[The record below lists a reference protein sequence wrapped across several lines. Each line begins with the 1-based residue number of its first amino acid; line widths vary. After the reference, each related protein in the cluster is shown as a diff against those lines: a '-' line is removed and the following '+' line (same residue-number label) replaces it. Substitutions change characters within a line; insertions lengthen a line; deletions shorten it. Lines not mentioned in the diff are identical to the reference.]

1 MKANKKKDTI
11 LKMLKENSDRYI
23 SGEELS
29 EMFNVSRTAIWKNI
43 NDLRKIGYEI
53 DSVTNRG
60 YKLMSSP
67 GILNAGETKTY
78 IDDNALIGKELIVFE
93 TIDSTNTY
101 LKSNAEKYP
110 TGTVIASR
118 EQTGGKGRL
127 GRVWQSKKDDTIS
140 FSVLL
145 RPEISPM
152 EVSAITPLCGL
163 AVAKALNE
171 YFNFGAEIKWPNDV
185 IIGNKKLVG
194 ILTEM
199 NCEFDKVDFIV
210 VGIGINILNKDF
222 PEEISKKA
230 TSCALESEKEID
242 KNKLLA
248 LILKHIENT
257 LLKGNYSFNEE
268 NLKEYKDYC
277 ATLGRDIIF
286 TRKGEKVSGKATD
299 IDNNGEL
306 VVTLED
312 GTTETV
318 FSGEVTV
325 QGIY

>member
-43 NDLRKIGYEI
+43 NDLRKMGYEI

-93 TIDSTNTY
+93 TIDSTNNY
-101 LKSNAEKYP
+101 LKANAEKYP

-171 YFNFGAEIKWPNDV
+171 YFNFGAEIKC
-185 IIGNKKLVG
+185 LMM
-194 ILTEM
+194 L
-199 NCEFDKVDFIV
+199 
-210 VGIGINILNKDF
+210 L
-222 PEEISKKA
+222 SA
-230 TSCALESEKEID
+230 TKSWS
-242 KNKLLA
+242 
-248 LILKHIENT
+248 
-257 LLKGNYSFNEE
+257 
-268 NLKEYKDYC
+268 
-277 ATLGRDIIF
+277 
-286 TRKGEKVSGKATD
+286 
-299 IDNNGEL
+299 
-306 VVTLED
+306 
-312 GTTETV
+312 V
-318 FSGEVTV
+318 FL
-325 QGIY
+325 QK

>member
-43 NDLRKIGYEI
+43 NDLRKMGYDI

-127 GRVWQSKKDDTIS
+127 GRVWQSKKDDTKPAEKPDKKTVKAKKVVVNKKRI
-140 FSVLL
+140 VLKKGKKVKL
-145 RPEISPM
+145 KVKLKPANATEKVTFKS
-152 EVSAITPLCGL
+152 SNKK
-163 AVAKALNE
+163 VAKVTKNGVVKA
-171 YFNFGAEIKWPNDV
+171 V
-185 IIGNKKLVG
+185 KKGKCKITVKTASG
-194 ILTEM
+194 
-199 NCEFDKVDFIV
+199 
-210 VGIGINILNKDF
+210 
-222 PEEISKKA
+222 KKA
-230 TSCALESEKEID
+230 
-242 KNKLLA
+242 
-248 LILKHIENT
+248 
-257 LLKGNYSFNEE
+257 
-268 NLKEYKDYC
+268 
-277 ATLGRDIIF
+277 
-286 TRKGEKVSGKATD
+286 
-299 IDNNGEL
+299 
-306 VVTLED
+306 VVK
-312 GTTETV
+312 
-318 FSGEVTV
+318 VTV
-325 QGIY
+325 K